1 MSTVHARRNMQSLG
15 PLAANW
21 WLMAARGVLA
31 IGLGVTMLVWRTP
44 VLDAIVLP
52 FATYAVIDGAL
63 AIAAVLRAARPR
75 IAGWPMALEGA
86 VSVALGVLAVVWP
99 FLSTRVIVTIAAW
112 GLLTGI
118 LELVTAARL
127 PRQMAPF
134 WLVGTGGALSVF
146 LALLVAALPRAE
158 SHVVATILGVYA
170 IVFGVSFL
178 LASLGFRA
186 AVRS

>member
-1 MSTVHARRNMQSLG
+1 MSTVHPRGDMQSLG

-44 VLDAIVLP
+44 VFDAIVLP
-52 FATYAVIDGAL
+52 FATYAVIDGAV
-63 AIAAVLRAARPR
+63 AIAAGLRATPR
-75 IAGWPMALEGA
+75 IAGGPIVLEGA
-86 VSVALGVLAVVWP
+86 VSVALGILAVVWP

-118 LELVTAARL
+118 LELLTAARL
-127 PRQMAPF
+127 PRQMAAY
-134 WLVGTGGALSVF
+134 WLVGTGGASSVF
-146 LALLVAALPRAE
+146 LALLVAALPRAGAN
-158 SHVVATILGVYA
+158 VVATLLGAYA
-170 IVFGVSFL
+170 LVFGISFL
-178 LASLGFRA
+178 LASLAFRA

>member
-1 MSTVHARRNMQSLG
+1 MSTVHPRRDMQSLG

-52 FATYAVIDGAL
+52 FATYAVIDGAV

-75 IAGWPMALEGA
+75 IAGWPIALEGT
-86 VSVALGVLAVVWP
+86 VSIALGVTAVVWP

-118 LELVTAARL
+118 LELVTAARI
-127 PRQMAPF
+127 PRQMAAH
-134 WLVGTGGALSVF
+134 WLVGTGGVSSVF
-146 LALLVAALPRAE
+146 LAVLVVALPRAGAN
-158 SHVVATILGVYA
+158 VVVTLLGVYA
-170 IVFGVSFL
+170 LVFGVSFL